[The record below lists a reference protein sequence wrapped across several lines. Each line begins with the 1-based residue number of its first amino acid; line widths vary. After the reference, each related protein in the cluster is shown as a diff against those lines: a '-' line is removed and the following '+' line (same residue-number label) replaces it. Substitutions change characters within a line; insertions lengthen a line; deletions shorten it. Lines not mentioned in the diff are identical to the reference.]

1 MNNILFLL
9 WVSCLSFSG
18 WAQTSLPKILEGTW
32 KLENEETYEHWN
44 VFSDQNM
51 KGISYKFKNNKT
63 VVNEYLEISLV
74 DNEIIYTA
82 TVVGQN
88 EGKGI
93 SFTLVPGG
101 SSLVFENPQHDF
113 PKKIEYQILSENEMF
128 VTVSDGAKKGFSYI
142 LIKQNPSSVENTT
155 ENPNYDAAL
164 ATKLEAD
171 DLGMRS
177 FVFVILK
184 TGSNTTT
191 DKDFINQAF
200 RGHLDNIN
208 RLVKENKLVVAGPMG
223 KNENNYRGI
232 FIFTVSTIEEAQE
245 LLKSDPAVESGI
257 LEADL
262 YRWYGSAAL
271 PEYLPFADRIWKKK
285 P

>member
-1 MNNILFLL
+1 
-9 WVSCLSFSG
+9 
-18 WAQTSLPKILEGTW
+18 
-32 KLENEETYEHWN
+32 
-44 VFSDQNM
+44 
-51 KGISYKFKNNKT
+51 
-63 VVNEYLEISLV
+63 
-74 DNEIIYTA
+74 
-82 TVVGQN
+82 
-88 EGKGI
+88 
-93 SFTLVPGG
+93 
-101 SSLVFENPQHDF
+101 
-113 PKKIEYQILSENEMF
+113 
-128 VTVSDGAKKGFSYI
+128 
-142 LIKQNPSSVENTT
+142 
-155 ENPNYDAAL
+155 NPNYDAAL

-262 YRWYGSAAL
+262 YRW
-271 PEYLPFADRIWKKK
+271 
-285 P
+285 